1 MCKKKKKRIGAQLC
15 RFSRECDYG
24 LRTHRER
31 FKEMKMVSINTAFN
45 KLLTVLTT

>member
-1 MCKKKKKRIGAQLC
+1 MCKKKKNGSQLC

-31 FKEMKMVSINTAFN
+31 FKEMKMVAINTAFVEVQIC
-45 KLLTVLTT
+45 TEY

>member
-1 MCKKKKKRIGAQLC
+1 MCKKKKKNWLC

-31 FKEMKMVSINTAFN
+31 FKEMKMVAINTAFN